1 MEKMS
6 VDVPSGAVM
15 VVFVDA
21 DGIIIDAVDSN
32 GQSVQAGPDS
42 ACPLAGSTFGSGC
55 PEISVQTTTTAIERT
70 AKTTVIHCCW
80 RMVAGMWVCKP
91 EYC

>member
-6 VDVPSGAVM
+6 VDVPTGAAM

-42 ACPLAGSTFGSGC
+42 ACPLAESRFGSSC
-55 PEISVQTTTTAIERT
+55 PQTSVQTDPTSMQRGART
-70 AKTTVIHCCW
+70 QAVPCCW
-80 RMVAGMWVCKP
+80 RKVSGHWICKP